1 MRLRGAV
8 ALATLLLVL
17 APAGAATAKSSLEQP
32 PKMCGV
38 YARYACGSSAAK
50 AKVKAKK
57 RHAKTC
63 GVYVK
68 YSC

>member
-1 MRLRGAV
+1 MVRIAIALLLAAV
-8 ALATLLLVL
+8 LSSPALAGTVR
-17 APAGAATAKSSLEQP
+17 K

-38 YARYACGSSAAK
+38 YARYVCGTTGPAK
-50 AKVKAKK
+50 KVKAK
-57 RHAKTC
+57 AKIC